1 MKVVILAG
9 GLGTRLAEETGVRPK
24 PMVEIGDKPI
34 LWHIMKIYSTFGFK
48 DFIICGG
55 YKSDYIKNWIDN
67 LTEEEKQGFNSIE
80 LVDTGDNSMTG
91 GRVKRIQNYV
101 NNEPFMLTYGDGV
114 ADINLNSLV
123 SFHKQSGKKL
133 TVTGVQP
140 TGRFGGLKINHD
152 TNLVEEFNEKPKG
165 DGIWINGG
173 FFVCEPDIFNYIDS
187 DETIFEQEPINQLV
201 DEGELNCYKHHG
213 FWKCMDT
220 LKDKN
225 DLNKMWNE
233 NKAEWKLW

>member
-34 LWHIMKIYSTFGFK
+34 LWHIIKIYSTFGFK

-91 GRVKRIQNYV
+91 GRVKRIQNYI

-114 ADINLNSLV
+114 ADININTLV
-123 SFHKQSGKKL
+123 SSHKQSGKKL

-187 DETIFEQEPINQLV
+187 DKTIFEQEPINQLV

>member
-34 LWHIMKIYSTFGFK
+34 LWHIMKIYSHYGFS

-55 YKSDYIKNWIDN
+55 YMNDYIKDWVK
-67 LTEEEKQGFNSIE
+67 TEKHGFNSVKVI
-80 LVDTGDNSMTG
+80 DTGDNSMTG
-91 GRVKRIQNYV
+91 GRVKRIQKYIG
-101 NNEPFMLTYGDGV
+101 NEPFMLTYGDGV
-114 ADINLNSLV
+114 ANIDINALV
-123 SFHKQSGKKL
+123 LSHKQSGKKL

-140 TGRFGGLKINHD
+140 TGRFGGLKINPV
-152 TNLVEEFNEKPKG
+152 TQLVEEFNEKPKG

-173 FFVCEPDIFNYIDS
+173 FFICEPEVFEYIND
-187 DETIFEQEPINQLV
+187 DETVFEQEPIMHLV

>member
-24 PMVEIGDKPI
+24 PMVKIGDKPI
-34 LWHIMKIYSTFGFK
+34 LWHIMKIYSNYGFN

-55 YKSDYIKNWIDN
+55 YMSNYIKDWVK
-67 LTEEEKQGFNSIE
+67 TEKHEFNSVKVI
-80 LVDTGDNSMTG
+80 DTGDNSMTG
-91 GRVKRIQNYV
+91 GRVKRIQKYIG
-101 NNEPFMLTYGDGV
+101 NEPFMLTYGDGV
-114 ADINLNSLV
+114 ANIDINALV

-140 TGRFGGLKINHD
+140 TGRFGGLKINPV
-152 TNLVEEFNEKPKG
+152 TQLVEEFNEKPKG

-173 FFVCEPDIFNYIDS
+173 FFICEPDVFEYIND
-187 DETIFEQEPINQLV
+187 DETVFEQEPITHLV
-201 DEGELNCYKHHG
+201 DEGELCCYKHHG

>member
-9 GLGTRLAEETGVRPK
+9 GLGTRLAEETGIRPK
-24 PMVEIGDKPI
+24 PMVEVGGKPI
-34 LWHIMKIYSTFGFK
+34 LWHIMKIYSNFGFS

-55 YKSDYIKNWIDN
+55 YMGDYIESWIEKSKN
-67 LTEEEKQGFNSIE
+67 EFNSVKF
-80 LVDTGDNSMTG
+80 VDTGDSSMTG
-91 GRVKRIQNYV
+91 GRVKRIQEYIG
-101 NNEPFMLTYGDGV
+101 NESFMLTYGDGV
-114 ADINLNSLV
+114 ANIDINALLD
-123 SFHKQSGKKL
+123 FHKQSGKKL

-140 TGRFGGLKINHD
+140 TGRFGGLKINPTTH
-152 TNLVEEFNEKPKG
+152 LVEEFHEKPKG

-173 FFVCEPDIFNYIDS
+173 FFVCEPEVFEYIND
-187 DETIFEQEPINQLV
+187 DKTVFEQEPIIHLV

-225 DLNKMWNE
+225 DLNKMWDE
-233 NKAEWKLW
+233 NKAEWKIW

>member
-9 GLGTRLAEETGVRPK
+9 GLGTRLAEETGIRPK
-24 PMVEIGDKPI
+24 PMVEIGNKPI
-34 LWHIMKIYSTFGFK
+34 LWHIMKIYSHFGFS

-55 YKSDYIKNWIDN
+55 YMGNYIKEWIK
-67 LTEEEKQGFNSIE
+67 TEKHKFNSVKF
-80 LVDTGDNSMTG
+80 VDTGDGSMTG
-91 GRVKRIQNYV
+91 GRVKKIQKYID
-101 NNEPFMLTYGDGV
+101 NEPFMLTYGDGV
-114 ADINLNSLV
+114 ANIDINALV
-123 SFHKQSGKKL
+123 LFHKQSGKKL

-140 TGRFGGLKINHD
+140 TGRFGGLKINSTTH
-152 TNLVEEFNEKPKG
+152 LVEEFNEKPKG

-173 FFVCEPDIFNYIDS
+173 FFVCEPEIFNYING
-187 DETIFEQEPINQLV
+187 DETVFEQEPIMHLV

-225 DLNKMWNE
+225 DLNKMWDE
-233 NKAEWKLW
+233 NKAEWKIW

>member
-9 GLGTRLAEETGVRPK
+9 GLGTRLAEETGIRPK
-24 PMVEIGDKPI
+24 PMVEIGNKPI
-34 LWHIMKIYSTFGFK
+34 LWHIMKIYSNFGFS

-55 YKSDYIKNWIDN
+55 YMGNYIKEWIK
-67 LTEEEKQGFNSIE
+67 TEKHESNSVKF
-80 LVDTGDNSMTG
+80 VDTGDNSMTG
-91 GRVKRIQNYV
+91 GRIKKIQKYIG
-101 NNEPFMLTYGDGV
+101 NEPFMLTYGDGV
-114 ADINLNSLV
+114 ANIDINALV

-140 TGRFGGLKINHD
+140 TGRFGGLKINSVTH
-152 TNLVEEFNEKPKG
+152 LVEEFHEKPKG

-173 FFVCEPDIFNYIDS
+173 FFVCEPEIFNYING
-187 DETIFEQEPINQLV
+187 DETVFEQEPIMHLV

-225 DLNKMWNE
+225 DLNKMWDE
-233 NKAEWKLW
+233 NKAEWKIW